1 MNLSERR
8 FIYGVVFVSGMT
20 ALAVE
25 MSASRLIGNVYG
37 NSNLVWASII
47 GLILIFLAAGYFIGG
62 NLADRYPTVT
72 FLYQLLGWAGFTT
85 GLIPLVSQPILRLAS
100 QAFDELNL
108 GILFGSFSVVLILF
122 SIPVTLLGMISP
134 FAIRL
139 LVLDRQSSGKT
150 AGRLYALSTL
160 GSFLGAFI
168 PVLISIPIIG
178 TYRTFYAFGLLVC
191 LTCLIGAWKYG
202 VKRRIL
208 FGGMSVFLL
217 GCFFLLGGKPL
228 KSSFGQTYESE
239 SAYNYIQVL
248 ENNGYRYLRL
258 NEGQG
263 IHSIWHEDELFFG
276 GPWEQFLAAP
286 FFNLS
291 ADGGVYEPQNIQRI
305 AIIGLAAGTTARQ
318 ATVVFGAIPIDGYEI
333 DPEIIEIG
341 KQCFGMDLPNLN
353 AVAQDGRWGISHS
366 PYRYQLIAVDA
377 YRPPYI
383 PWHLTTVEFFRILS
397 DHLSEDGVVAINVGR
412 APQDRSLING
422 FVGTLSV
429 VFPSI
434 YVMDLPDTFNSII
447 YATKTPTR
455 VENFYQNLLAFY
467 QRGDIHPLLVE
478 VMQRYILYQQAVPQ
492 SNIVFTDDRA
502 PIEWMTNQLM
512 LRFLF
517 SGEVEKLQ

>member
-1 MNLSERR
+1 MSLSERKL
-8 FIYGVVFVSGMT
+8 IYVVVFISGMT

-62 NLADRYPTVT
+62 KLADRYPTVT
-72 FLYQLLGWAGFTT
+72 FLYQLLGWGGFTT
-85 GLIPLVSQPILRLAS
+85 GLIPLVSQPILHIAS

-122 SIPVTLLGMISP
+122 TIPVTLLGMISP

-139 LVLDRQSSGKT
+139 LVMDRQSSGQT

-202 VKRRIL
+202 AKRRII
-208 FGGMSVFLL
+208 FGGMAIFLL
-217 GCFFLLGGKPL
+217 GCLFFLGGKPL
-228 KSSFGQTYESE
+228 KSSYGQIYESE

-263 IHSIWHEDELFFG
+263 IHSIWHKDELFFG

-291 ADGGVYEPQNIQRI
+291 ADGEVYEPRNIQRI

-318 ATVVFGAIPIDGYEI
+318 ATAVFGAIPIDGYEI

-341 KQCFGMDLPNLN
+341 KKYFGMELPNLN
-353 AVAQDGRWGISHS
+353 AIAQDGRWGIAHS

-383 PWHLTTVEFFRILS
+383 PWHLTTVEFFQILS

-412 APQDRSLING
+412 APNDRRLIDG
-422 FVGTLSV
+422 FVGTLSA

-447 YATKTPTR
+447 YATKTHTQ

-467 QRGDIHPLLVE
+467 QRQDIHPLLIE
-478 VMQRYILYQQAVPQ
+478 VMQRFVIYQQPVPQ
-492 SNIVFTDDRA
+492 SKVVFTDDRA